1 MESKKYQYVLFDL
14 DGTLTDPKEG
24 ITKSVQYA
32 LYAFGIMEP
41 NLDKLEPFI
50 GPPLADSFMEFYH
63 LSPQEAAEAV
73 EKYRER
79 FQLTGLYENVI
90 YEGITELLEALHE
103 EGRSIAIASSKPT
116 VFVEKILKYFKIAS
130 YFDVVVGSEL
140 DGRRSKKE
148 EVVEEALRQLYQ
160 LKGQSFPPK
169 QEALD
174 RTVMIGDRK
183 FDIQGAKAYG
193 IDSIGVLYGYS
204 GKGEL
209 KEAGADCI
217 VKTVKE
223 LRQVLLG
230 EDTGRN
236 VGKKKAI
243 EKKESQRKESK
254 KINSQKI
261 NSQKIDSQKIDSQ
274 KIAADK
280 KTVQK
285 TDSTACAEQKS
296 LTFLGALKMIEPAIV
311 HYVITSVVL
320 VAASYLIFGWLGNS
334 FSVLREGLLK
344 HNSTITEVINSV
356 GMVCSLVVLTRWYLP
371 GKRLPSF
378 QEKKD
383 IAYYILLVVLSISMA
398 AAINI
403 LFSFMGITENAS
415 ETYERVSNSQYSIP
429 VVLGLILYG
438 VVSPFVEEVLFR
450 EIIYNR
456 IKARFQVNISIMV
469 TALLFGIYHMN
480 LVQGL
485 YGFCMGIM
493 LNVLYEY
500 FGGLKAAYIFHGIA
514 NIFIYLISRNE
525 MLSKGIFTPGYC
537 VLFAIISFFTL
548 FIMFKR
554 KED

>member
-41 NLDKLEPFI
+41 NLDKLESFI

-63 LSPQEAAEAV
+63 LSPQQAEEAV

-79 FQLTGLYENVI
+79 FQQTGLYENVI
-90 YEGITELLEALHE
+90 YEGIPELLEVLHK
-103 EGRSIAIASSKPT
+103 EGRRIAIASSKPT

-130 YFDVVVGSEL
+130 CFDVVVGSEL

-160 LKGQSFPPK
+160 LEGQSFLPR
-169 QEALD
+169 QEVLD

-183 FDIQGAKAYG
+183 FDVQGAKAYG

-217 VKTVKE
+217 VRTVKE

-230 EDTGRN
+230 EDTEKN
-236 VGKKKAI
+236 ISKKKAM
-243 EKKESQRKESK
+243 ERKA
-254 KINSQKI
+254 I
-261 NSQKIDSQKIDSQ
+261 
-274 KIAADK
+274 
-280 KTVQK
+280 
-285 TDSTACAEQKS
+285 EQKP
-296 LTFLGALKMIEPAIV
+296 LTFFDAVKMIEPAIV
-311 HYVITSVVL
+311 HYVITSFVL
-320 VAASYLIFGWLGNS
+320 VAASYLIFGWLGSS
-334 FSVLREGLLK
+334 FSSFREVLLQYS
-344 HNSTITEVINSV
+344 STITEVVNSV
-356 GMVCSLVVLTRWYLP
+356 GMVCSLWILTRWYLP

-378 QEKKD
+378 REKKN
-383 IAYYILLVVLSISMA
+383 IEYYVLLVVLSISMA
-398 AAINI
+398 AAVNI
-403 LFSFMGITENAS
+403 LFSLIGITEKAS

-429 VVLGLILYG
+429 IVLGLVLYG
-438 VVSPFVEEVLFR
+438 IVSPFVEEILFR

-456 IKARFQVNISIMV
+456 IKARFQVNISIIV

-500 FGGLKAAYIFHGIA
+500 FGGLKAAFIFHGAA
-514 NIFIYLISRNE
+514 NIFIYLISRND
-525 MLSKGIFTPGYC
+525 MFSKRIFTPGYC
-537 VLFAIISFFTL
+537 VLFATIYFSTL
-548 FIMFKR
+548 IFMFKR